1 MNYILL
7 LLGLFL
13 LIKGADAFVDGA
25 SSIAKVLRI
34 PSIIIGLTIVSF
46 GTSAPEAAVSIT
58 ASINGQNGMA
68 IGNIIGSNIF
78 NLLMVVGFSGF
89 IKTLSVEKSMTHK
102 EFPFLLLSSILMF
115 VLSCD
120 ILFQGN
126 SNNLISRGD
135 GIVLLMFFAIFMYS
149 LISYALR
156 FRNNSI
162 SEEVS
167 LSSDTVTLKSEV
179 SGKEDVKTI
188 SMTKSLVMSV
198 FGVISIVAGGH
209 LVVTS
214 ASIIASSFGV
224 SDQFIGLTIVAIG
237 TSLPEFVTSVIAA
250 TKGEADIALGNVIG
264 SNIFNI
270 LFILGISAAISPIV
284 VDPAIFK
291 DALLMI
297 LVTSITYIF
306 AFRKRDINKFESSFL
321 IVLYIVYMCNL
332 VLTA

>member
-126 SNNLISRGD
+126 PNNLISRGD

-156 FRNNSI
+156 FRNNAVN
-162 SEEVS
+162 EEVS
-167 LSSDTVTLKSEV
+167 LSSDTVTLESEV
-179 SGKEDVKTI
+179 KDKNDIKTI

-198 FGVISIVAGGH
+198 LGVIFIVAGGH

-214 ASIIASSFGV
+214 ASTIASSFGV

-270 LFILGISAAISPIV
+270 LFILGISATISPIV